1 MLKKLF
7 PSPNTS
13 VRDNLIWIFRLRNV
27 AIVAQLSLVLIF
39 AYPLK
44 IHLPVQELAL
54 IIIANI
60 SINLYTWWRL
70 KTDELASDL
79 EIFSQI
85 ILDVFSLASFIY
97 LTGGASNPII
107 WVFLFPLILTAIM
120 LPHIYA
126 WNMVAITCCIY
137 TILISYHIPLPAIEP
152 HLPDP
157 NLVSTELQLYLH
169 NMQNNQH
176 FSLHIFGMWLGFI
189 FSAGLVAFTVVHL
202 AETLKKKERSLAKA
216 RENAL
221 RDERII
227 SMGALAASAA
237 HDMGTPLGTM
247 AILAGEIK
255 LDYQG
260 GQFAD
265 LNQKIGI
272 IHQQINRCK
281 DALSLLSISAGE
293 MRATSGKAMEVGEYL
308 QQVLHLWRTDN
319 ASAKIVFSC
328 EQEAD
333 KARIIADLALS
344 HAIIT
349 ILQNAAQVSP
359 ASKGVI
365 FDAYAD
371 GQFLHLQIN
380 DFGDGFPADI
390 IALAGKQPVAS
401 NKQGLGVGL
410 FLAYTTINRL
420 GGKIKLSNNDSGAS
434 VAITL
439 PLLANKD
446 QWTKHQTS
454 NCS

>member
-293 MRATSGKAMEVGEYL
+293 MRATSGKAMKVGEYL

-328 EQEAD
+328 EQGAD

-410 FLAYTTINRL
+410 FLAYATINRL
-420 GGKIKLSNNDSGAS
+420 GGKIKLSNNDNGAS

-446 QWTKHQTS
+446 Q
-454 NCS
+454 